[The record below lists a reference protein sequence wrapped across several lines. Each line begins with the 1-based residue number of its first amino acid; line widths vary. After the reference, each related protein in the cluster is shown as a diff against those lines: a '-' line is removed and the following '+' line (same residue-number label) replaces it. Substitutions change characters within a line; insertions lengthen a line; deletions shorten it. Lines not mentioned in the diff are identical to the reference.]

1 MCIRD
6 RIFTRLERKYPYTF
20 VYSFRSLKGDRF
32 NLTFGQNASIEE
44 IMDIVARVTGN
55 LNYQIVGD
63 KCYVSA
69 IAEGTLHY
77 RRTK

>member
-1 MCIRD
+1 
-6 RIFTRLERKYPYTF
+6 
-20 VYSFRSLKGDRF
+20 
-32 NLTFGQNASIEE
+32 
-44 IMDIVARVTGN
+44 MDIVARVTGN